1 MKENKNLEDKKKK
14 FILDL
19 KLLEIESVKYMIK
32 NYLRVRLIKVLK
44 YINSYNAYF
53 FYSCYFERSKN
64 IAIAFLN

>member
-44 YINSYNAYF
+44 YI
-53 FYSCYFERSKN
+53 
-64 IAIAFLN
+64 IHIMHIFLLMLF

>member
-32 NYLRVRLIKVLK
+32 NYLRVRLIKVIK
-44 YINSYNAYF
+44 IYENNIF
-53 FYSCYFERSKN
+53 FYNSDF
-64 IAIAFLN
+64 FLDPKIL